1 MKRLVL
7 LAVGGVGHLDHH
19 AAVEWRQL
27 RVGTKGPQ
35 LLFGRQPGTG
45 FIHGPHDPVP
55 SAFQGRHHA
64 APAGRAGGRH
74 TATP

>member
-1 MKRLVL
+1 
-7 LAVGGVGHLDHH
+7 
-19 AAVEWRQL
+19 
-27 RVGTKGPQ
+27 
-35 LLFGRQPGTG
+35 
-45 FIHGPHDPVP
+45 VP